1 MKNFI
6 KNRLNLLLEGMTD
19 VVYHFTHIS
28 SLQNILDEDKFNIS
42 TNIGSPADLNTSK
55 GKFFFFSTTRSKK
68 SGFTKGNVKIVLN
81 GQKLNQR
88 YKSFPMDY
96 WNYSTNPKDWGDV
109 ENNPRDRAAYKQAL
123 QSKELE
129 DRIVTDKPT
138 IDNASKYILA
148 LHVLLD
154 DYTTSYTKKSSIIH
168 MINTAKEKNLPMYF
182 YDNKENWLNQTQ
194 PIDPLSIQT
203 YRDEAEEEYKNSS
216 RLNMGRVLAL
226 MAYKDDTNKTQI
238 IQDFAKDDKFTAW
251 LDDQLERDTYNY
263 LRYPDKFSMSEYKS
277 VVGAEIHNQRTN
289 PDSDTRK
296 VFMMLARD
304 MKKLGAKD
312 LTDYIEIKTGQ
323 KKPVSAPDKLQPI
336 LMDTEVNRE
345 VPWDKTAWFYLDQE
359 TLWNMLPEN
368 LKQDTRFVA
377 LINKKDAHMDY
388 VYGFLVKNTN
398 KNLARAIFKTAGLE
412 VVMK

>member
-6 KNRLNLLLEGMTD
+6 KNRLQILLEGMTD
-19 VVYHFTHIS
+19 VVYHFTHLGS
-28 SLQNILDEDKFNIS
+28 FLNILDEDKFNIS
-42 TNIGSPADLNTSK
+42 TNIGTPADLETSK

-68 SGFTKGNVKIVLN
+68 SGFTKGNVKLVLN
-81 GQKLNQR
+81 GQKLSQR

-138 IDNASKYILA
+138 IDNASKYILVV
-148 LHVLLD
+148 HILLD
-154 DYTTSYTKKSSIIH
+154 DYTISYTKKTAIQR
-168 MINTAKEKNLPMYF
+168 MINIAKEKKLPLYF
-182 YDNKENWLNQTQ
+182 YNQKENWLNQTKT
-194 PIDPLSIQT
+194 IDPLSLEG
-203 YRDEAEEEYKNSS
+203 YRDDAEEEYKSSS

-226 MAYKDDTNKTQI
+226 MAYKDDANKNAI
-238 IQDFAKDDKFTAW
+238 IKTFAKDDKFGSW
-251 LDDQLERDTYNY
+251 LDDQIERDSYHY
-263 LRYPDKFSMSEYKS
+263 LTHPDKFSMSEYKS
-277 VVGAEIHNQRTN
+277 VVGAEIHNNRSN

-312 LTDYIEIKTGQ
+312 LVDYITIKTGQ
-323 KKPVSAPDKLQPI
+323 KKIEPKPDKIQPI
-336 LMDTEVNRE
+336 LMDTQGNRE

-359 TLWNMLPEN
+359 TLWKMLPDKF
-368 LKQDTRFVA
+368 KQDTRFVA

-388 VYGFLVKNTN
+388 VYKFLVKNTN
-398 KNLARAIFKTAGLE
+398 KNLADAIFKTADLK
-412 VVMK
+412 VITS